1 MQINM
6 NRNDYSNRYNPVA
19 FQKIVRNDIPKQVLQ
34 DNKYLLLVSGP
45 SGVGKDSI
53 MNQIMNRFNKIVTH
67 TTRPKRAGEEEG
79 KSYFFT
85 TVEKFKEGI
94 KNNEFVEYIE
104 GFSGKYYGTK
114 RETIK
119 NALNGE
125 KPALAIVDVDGAK
138 NIRENLKND
147 PQIKV
152 VSVFFRPPSA
162 EPLKV
167 LEERLNKRGSETAE
181 SIQTRL
187 KRAEY
192 EINRANEYDAE
203 IEVNNIEESINDMNS
218 LLNLKK

>member
-1 MQINM
+1 MQVNL
-6 NRNDYSNRYNPVA
+6 NNNNYQNNYNPIG
-19 FQKIVRNDIPKQVLQ
+19 FKQIVRNYIPAKVLK

-53 MNQIMNRFNKIVTH
+53 MNQILHKFNKIVTH
-67 TTRPKRAGEEEG
+67 TTRPKRAGEVEG

-85 TVEKFKEGI
+85 TVDKFKEGI

-104 GFSGKYYGTK
+104 GFSGKFYGTK
-114 RETIK
+114 KETIK

-138 NIRENLKND
+138 SIKDNLKND
-147 PQIKV
+147 PQINV
-152 VSVFFRPPSA
+152 LSVFFRPPSE

-167 LEERLNKRGSETAE
+167 LEARLNKRGSETAE

-192 EINRANEYDAE
+192 EINRAKEYDAE
-203 IEVNNIEESINDMNS
+203 IEVNNVEESLDDMHK
-218 LLNLKK
+218 LLNLK

>member
-1 MQINM
+1 MQVNL
-6 NRNDYSNRYNPVA
+6 NNNNYQNNYNPIG
-19 FQKIVRNDIPKQVLQ
+19 FKQIVRNDIPAKVLK
-34 DNKYLLLVSGP
+34 DNKYLLLVSGL

-53 MNQIMNRFNKIVTH
+53 MNQILHKFNKIVTH
-67 TTRPKRAGEEEG
+67 TTRPKRAGEVEG

-85 TVEKFKEGI
+85 TVDKFKEGI

-104 GFSGKYYGTK
+104 GFSGKFYGTK
-114 RETIK
+114 KETIK

-138 NIRENLKND
+138 SIKDNLKND
-147 PQIKV
+147 PQINV
-152 VSVFFRPPSA
+152 LSVFFRPPSE

-167 LEERLNKRGSETAE
+167 LEARLNKRGSETAE

-192 EINRANEYDAE
+192 EINRAKEYDAE
-203 IEVNNIEESINDMNS
+203 IEVNNVEESLDDMHK
-218 LLNLKK
+218 LLNLK

>member
-1 MQINM
+1 MQVNL
-6 NRNDYSNRYNPVA
+6 NNNNYQNNYNPIG
-19 FQKIVRNDIPKQVLQ
+19 FKQIVRNDIPAKVLK

-53 MNQIMNRFNKIVTH
+53 MNQILHKFNKIVTH
-67 TTRPKRAGEEEG
+67 TTRPKRAGEVEG

-85 TVEKFKEGI
+85 TVDKFKEGI

-104 GFSGKYYGTK
+104 GFSGKFYGTK
-114 RETIK
+114 KETIK

-138 NIRENLKND
+138 SIKDNLKND
-147 PQIKV
+147 PQINV
-152 VSVFFRPPSA
+152 LSVFFRPPSE

-167 LEERLNKRGSETAE
+167 LEARLNKRGSETAE

-192 EINRANEYDAE
+192 EINRAKEYDAE
-203 IEVNNIEESINDMNS
+203 IEVNNVEESLDDMHK
-218 LLNLKK
+218 LLNLK